1 VITRLLD
8 MGTAPHLIAAT
19 LRGVLAQRLLRRLC
33 PQCSERYA
41 PTETERALLG
51 YPETDFL
58 QRGRGCADCAG
69 TGYKGRMGIYE
80 YFNVEED
87 IHRLILDRASPYAIR
102 YAAKRAGMLLMA
114 DYARRA
120 VLAGETT
127 VAEIQRVVLSDAPQE
142 QLCPHCQRVVN
153 VDFSVCPYCQTTLK
167 ETCGGCGRPV
177 EANWESC
184 PACGKHLEREWE
196 KVYCRHCLAPVRPEW
211 ESCHFCGGA
220 IR

>member
-1 VITRLLD
+1 
-8 MGTAPHLIAAT
+8 
-19 LRGVLAQRLLRRLC
+19 
-33 PQCSERYA
+33 
-41 PTETERALLG
+41 
-51 YPETDFL
+51 
-58 QRGRGCADCAG
+58 
-69 TGYKGRMGIYE
+69 MGIYE

-153 VDFSVCPYCQTTLK
+153 VDFSICPYCQTTLK

-184 PACGKHLEREWE
+184 PACGRHLEREWE